1 MRDTLAARDS
11 RRVMQIVRNASGH
24 FRTHTHT
31 HVRPVESGPREA
43 AVTLHAISMMR
54 VVGAA
59 GAMGRSRRDL
69 PRVARMRS
77 ERFTMSDTTSPDD
90 RPVLELLARMTAD
103 SVESSSLDPETLV
116 LVRVAA
122 LVAVDAAPVSY
133 ALNLKVGSLVGLDVE
148 SLRGVLTAIAP
159 IVGTAKVAAATGNI
173 VRALAAEVALEEL
186 EIAELE
192 DEYEDEDDDADR

>member
-1 MRDTLAARDS
+1 
-11 RRVMQIVRNASGH
+11 
-24 FRTHTHT
+24 
-31 HVRPVESGPREA
+31 
-43 AVTLHAISMMR
+43 
-54 VVGAA
+54 
-59 GAMGRSRRDL
+59 
-69 PRVARMRS
+69 
-77 ERFTMSDTTSPDD
+77 MSDATNPDD

-133 ALNLKVGSLVGLDVE
+133 ALNLRVGSLVGLDAE

-173 VRALAAEVALEEL
+173 VKALAAEIALEEF

-192 DEYEDEDDDADR
+192 DDGENDDEQ